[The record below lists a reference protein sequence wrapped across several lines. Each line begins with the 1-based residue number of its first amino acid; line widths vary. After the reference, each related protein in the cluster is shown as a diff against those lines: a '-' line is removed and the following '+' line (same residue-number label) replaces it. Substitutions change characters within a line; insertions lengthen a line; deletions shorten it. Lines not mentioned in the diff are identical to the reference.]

1 MALYLAL
8 LVQEAAG
15 RIDPA
20 YERNFTYLFY
30 GLLVTWL
37 ILFAYL
43 VWIAARERR
52 ITNELKRL
60 KTMVEDREKERG

>member
-1 MALYLAL
+1 MALHLAL
-8 LVQEAAG
+8 LIQETAG
-15 RIDPA
+15 RVDPA
-20 YERNFTYLFY
+20 YERNFAYLFY

-52 ITNELKRL
+52 ITSELKRL
-60 KTMVEDREKERG
+60 KVMVEDREKERE

>member
-1 MALYLAL
+1 MATNLAL
-8 LVQEAAG
+8 LIQEAAG
-15 RIDPA
+15 RVDPA
-20 YERNFTYLFY
+20 YARNFTYLFY

-52 ITNELKRL
+52 ITSELNRL
-60 KTMVEDREKERG
+60 KTMVEDRERERS